1 MNEPIDQIGSIL
13 SADRHQMFQ
22 KRPAVFS
29 LTDLQI
35 DNKKT
40 SAKYIIE
47 NNFIVYEK
55 YDRYGELIFRVPNSL
70 ESINKKV

>member
-13 SADRHQMFQ
+13 STDRHQMFQ

-47 NNFIVYEK
+47 NNLIVYEK
-55 YDRYGELIFRVPNSL
+55 YDRYGELISRVPQSL
-70 ESINKKV
+70 KHIDEKA